1 MSSYRLESF
10 LAACYEAAA
19 AEYAAKAA
27 HEVMV
32 KAKNSRDEEAFKSA
46 KQKFQAAHNL
56 SCAAK
61 AKYISSS
68 AEMTH
73 NANLLR
79 NKQQPPSRAKGKS

>member
-10 LAACYEAAA
+10 LAACYEVCV

-46 KQKFQAAHNL
+46 KEKFQAAHNR

-61 AKYISSS
+61 AKYVSSS
-68 AEMTH
+68 AEMTR

-79 NKQQPPSRAKGKS
+79 HKNNRPHGH